1 MPEAKLRKV
10 LFYSNYNRKGRWNH
24 YVPTAFAIDSTS
36 AIGASAELLK
46 EGAISDCE
54 VATALPFVLC
64 YHLRS

>member
-1 MPEAKLRKV
+1 LWLYSAAIHNNGLFAGLMPEAKLRKV

-46 EGAISDCE
+46 
-54 VATALPFVLC
+54 
-64 YHLRS
+64 